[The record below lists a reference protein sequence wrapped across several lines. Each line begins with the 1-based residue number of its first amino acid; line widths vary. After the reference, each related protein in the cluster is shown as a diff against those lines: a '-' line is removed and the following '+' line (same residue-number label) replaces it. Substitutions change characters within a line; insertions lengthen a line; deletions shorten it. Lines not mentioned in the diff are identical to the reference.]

1 MVLPRLSRLIKRRRQ
16 QRQLN
21 LPGLA
26 QLVGMGESELCHLE
40 EGFGP
45 WPGAARIRD
54 IAHALG
60 CDEPAEMLER
70 PGMMPV
76 NTPTADAVGDWLFR
90 QRADQMR

>member
-1 MVLPRLSRLIKRRRQ
+1 MILPRLSRLIQWRRR

-21 LPGLA
+21 LPALA
-26 QLVGMGESELCHLE
+26 QIVGMGERELCHLE

-45 WPGAARIRD
+45 WPGAERIRE
-54 IAHALG
+54 IAQALG

-70 PGMMPV
+70 PGIMPV
-76 NTPTADAVGDWLFR
+76 NTPTADAVEDWLYR